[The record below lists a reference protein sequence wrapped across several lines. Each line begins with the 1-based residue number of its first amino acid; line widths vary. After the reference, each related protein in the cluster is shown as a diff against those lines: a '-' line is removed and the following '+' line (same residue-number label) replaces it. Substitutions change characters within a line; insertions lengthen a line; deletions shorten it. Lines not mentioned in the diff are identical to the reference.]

1 MFQILCGVA
10 LLASEDIWSLS
21 KIPVVSPS
29 PHQQYHHRSTTS
41 VIPASTTYKTDFLTS
56 LIEIRLPQPQP
67 QPQPQLQPKPL
78 NESCS
83 GVCSGCNQARR
94 DSTWF
99 TDRVRAHTSV
109 AKNHCQ
115 YQVNWQLSI
124 VNTTS
129 IDNCKVPTDTKDFQ
143 ADAPGLQC
151 WQCDGSVSTLH
162 PFFPRSHHFSLQ
174 FVKHERRT
182 CLRIGE
188 RKQNCD
194 GSVQY
199 CELRLRVGYRWGEH
213 LVDQCTV
220 LSFISSIW

>member
-1 MFQILCGVA
+1 MRTSGLYPKYLLC
-10 LLASEDIWSLS
+10 D
-21 KIPVVSPS
+21 

-129 IDNCKVPTDTKDFQ
+129 IDSCKVPTDTKDFQ

-151 WQCDGSVSTLH
+151 WQCDGSVSTFH
-162 PFFPRSHHFSLQ
+162 PFFFPLSSFF
-174 FVKHERRT
+174 FVVCKARAPDLPQNWRAEAKLRR
-182 CLRIGE
+182 L
-188 RKQNCD
+188 
-194 GSVQY
+194 GSI
-199 CELRLRVGYRWGEH
+199 L
-213 LVDQCTV
+213 
-220 LSFISSIW
+220 